1 MPRKNTSTL
10 YGPGVVGAVA
20 EQVYV
25 PRAWVVTVT
34 MFVLQLN
41 THTIVSAPT
50 PTPFAVNFPETVNGE
65 PGDGVD
71 VEDDAVSV
79 VETGLLSEPVLRFRV
94 IVPEPLIVT

>member
-1 MPRKNTSTL
+1 LPRKNTSTL

-20 EQVYV
+20 EQVYD

-41 THTIVSAPT
+41 THTTVSAPT
-50 PTPFAVNFPETVNGE
+50 PTPFAVSVPETVNGE

-71 VEDDAVSV
+71 VEGDAVSM
-79 VETGLLSEPVLRFRV
+79 VETGLVSEPVWRSRV
-94 IVPEPLIVT
+94 IVPGPLNVT